1 MTDTDVKQLVAELHN
16 KMIDKGYPVKP
27 IRNIKINNSTTCFGS
42 CILLAKY
49 NYNKV
54 DITISKMCIVSGY
67 DKLRNTI
74 IHELCHACCPVNE
87 HHGRVW
93 QSYAEHAS
101 IDFHTSINVT
111 DKLNKSAE
119 KWLAKQY
126 KYAVTCD
133 YCGCTSYY
141 MRKSKFV
148 KHCLEGNYQYIC
160 TECHH
165 NRFTVKVLDEKR

>member
-1 MTDTDVKQLVAELHN
+1 MTNLQVKQLVVELRN

-42 CILLAKY
+42 CILLANY
-49 NYNKV
+49 NFNKV

-67 DKLRNTI
+67 DKVYNTI
-74 IHELCHACCPVNE
+74 VHELCHACCPVNE
-87 HHGRVW
+87 NHGRVW
-93 QSYAEHAS
+93 KSYAKHAS
-101 IDFHTSINVT
+101 IDFHTSITTT

-148 KHCLEGNYQYIC
+148 KQCLEGHTQYIC
-160 TECHH
+160 AKCNHDSL
-165 NRFTVKVLDEKR
+165 TVKVLDNA